1 MKMLIK
7 SEQQAQK
14 EMIKKFYKDFFTWKA
29 DNIGIWIASG
39 LLEVIYVGLMFIPF
53 EEIMNEA
60 SVLAVLS
67 FLGILGPYLY
77 LLPYLVFTEER
88 KQHRIYEKIKYLP
101 VEKRLVQQI
110 RVEKLFQFVIKI
122 FPVIAVVQ
130 LGMSLCVT
138 HHLTVWNFMYVLW
151 FGLILPLL
159 FNLPMAWLEK

>member
-29 DNIGIWIASG
+29 DNIGSWIAAG
-39 LLEVIYVGLMFIPF
+39 ILEVSYVGMLFIPF
-53 EEIMNEA
+53 EECVKDA
-60 SVLAVLS
+60 SMLGVLL
-67 FLGILGPYLY
+67 FLGIMGPYLY
-77 LLPYLVFTEER
+77 LLPYLVFAEER

-122 FPVIAVVQ
+122 FPIIAAVQ
-130 LGMSLCVT
+130 LGMSFFVV
-138 HHLTVWNFMYVLW
+138 HRLTVWNFVYVLW
-151 FGLILPLL
+151 FGLIWPLL
-159 FNLPMAWLEK
+159 INLPVAWFEK